1 MEIVGLKKLCDP
13 AYVYLVISVI
23 GLIVSSLQNF
33 CNVNTYCLGSY
44 SCDVTNTSI
53 IFVIK
58 VLYILFWT
66 WLLNII
72 CKGGAPTFAWLL
84 VLFPFVLLFV
94 VLGLMM
100 ITGKPV
106 II

>member
-1 MEIVGLKKLCDP
+1 MEIIGLKNLCDP

-23 GLIVSSLQNF
+23 GLIISSIQNF
-33 CNVNTYCLGSY
+33 GNVNTYCLGSY